1 MDQPFSMKLLKGPL
15 GDKLQQ
21 ESFKFWAYSLCFS
34 IISHLVTLWQGH
46 PIAAASSKAGKK
58 GRLEPKPSANNRR
71 SRSKIWK
78 DLLVDCCD
86 LAIPAV
92 TVGWISMDTSLLG
105 VLIFISTVGA
115 GSDLWR
121 NCHV

>member
-1 MDQPFSMKLLKGPL
+1 MQLLKGPL
-15 GDKLQQ
+15 GGTLQQ
-21 ESFKFWAYSLCFS
+21 ESFKFWAYALCFS

-46 PIAAASSKAGKK
+46 PIAITPSKGGKK
-58 GRLEPKPSANNRR
+58 GRPAPKPSAIDGR

-86 LAIPAV
+86 LTIPAV
-92 TVGWISMDTSLLG
+92 TVGWISMDNSLLG
-105 VLIFISTVGA
+105 VFIFLSTIGA

-121 NCHV
+121 DCQS